1 MFNWKSTYNAINAT
15 FPGTKHT
22 PVIGITSNFGDKGCE
37 LAEGYFKS
45 ILLAGATPVVLPPT
59 EDKDAIATMLD
70 SIDGLLLS
78 GGADLNPL
86 YVGEEPIPALGSINP
101 RRDLFE
107 LLLIRLAYDRQ
118 IPILG
123 ICRGIQM
130 LAAALDGSIWQDLAT
145 AFNASSQPGQATL
158 SSPAHQDQAAL
169 NSPAHQDQ
177 APLSSPAHQDFAS
190 VGSVEGGSSAF
201 IPPLLKHS
209 QSLDRAV
216 ASHSISISEGTQLH
230 EVMGTTTLAVNS
242 FHHQAV
248 RDPGPHLRICA
259 QAPDGVIEAV
269 ESTEHKSILG
279 VQWHPECFCL
289 AGDEAMLP
297 IFRWLTDEAAN
308 YAEARRI
315 HSRIL
320 TLDSHCDTP
329 MFFDQDI
336 HFEQR
341 DPRILVD
348 LHKMTEGGLDASIMV
363 AYIPQGPL
371 TDEGHT
377 AATAYANSQ
386 LRRVEE
392 MVNALNTPSPSTA
405 VEMLNT
411 PSPSTAAEMA
421 DTPSPSS
428 AVGPVSGGLSAAS
441 LARTPADLYRLKAT
455 GQRAIMLGI
464 ENGYAIGR
472 DLSLLRH
479 FKEDFGIVYM
489 TLCHNGNNLIC
500 GSARPREGEQLMGV
514 TDFGADVIR
523 EMNRLGVMVDL
534 SHASERSFYDA
545 LDISATPI
553 VCSHSS
559 ARALCDHPRNLT
571 DDQLR
576 ALAAKDGVAQ
586 VTFYNGF
593 LRSNG
598 QASILDAIAHLNHMI
613 EVMGI
618 EHVGIGTDFDG
629 DGGVPGLASASELIN
644 FTRRLL
650 RQRYSEYDLRLIWGG
665 NFLRVMEQVQNN

>member
-130 LAAALDGSIWQDLAT
+130 LAAALDGSIWQDLST

-169 NSPAHQDQ
+169 NSPAQLD
-177 APLSSPAHQDFAS
+177 LAS

-248 RDPGPHLRICA
+248 RDPGPYLRICA

-289 AGDEAMLP
+289 AGDETMLP
-297 IFRWLTDEAAN
+297 LFRWLADEAAN
-308 YAEARRI
+308 YAESRRI
-315 HSRIL
+315 HSLIL

-405 VEMLNT
+405 AGMTNT
-411 PSPSTAAEMA
+411 
-421 DTPSPSS
+421 PSS
-428 AVGPVSGGLSAAS
+428 AVGPVSGGSSAAS

-534 SHASERSFYDA
+534 SHASEHSFYDA

-593 LRSNG
+593 LRSDG
-598 QASILDAIAHLNHMI
+598 QASILDAVAHLNHMI

-650 RQRYSEYDLRLIWGG
+650 RQHYSEADLRLIWGG
-665 NFLRVMEQVQNN
+665 NFLRVMEEAQEMANDK